1 MAENFLE
8 LTRDINPQ
16 VQKMQSL
23 SAKVDKRENTL
34 NYIVVHLQN
43 PNNQEILEAAR
54 VKSKTTQK
62 VPVVNVTADL
72 TTSTMEAFSEG
83 VFLDQWLQIQFGPCE
98 APDIEEQRRVVLT
111 EPCLHSWP
119 ESCEQNQMVFYATTF
134 WADLL
139 HSNTWQECLF

>member
-1 MAENFLE
+1 
-8 LTRDINPQ
+8 
-16 VQKMQSL
+16 MQSL

-54 VKSKTTQK
+54 VKSKTTHK
-62 VPVVNVTADL
+62 VPVVSVTADL

-83 VFLDQWLQIQFGPCE
+83 VSLDQWLQTQFGPRE

-111 EPCLHSWP
+111 EPCLNS
-119 ESCEQNQMVFYATTF
+119 
-134 WADLL
+134 
-139 HSNTWQECLF
+139 